1 MSHAISCGFFNHPGD
16 NSYGASPDGLVAPG
30 ILLEIKT
37 RAANSDGPLPNIAK
51 NPGYYIQAQIQ
62 MVCTD
67 YSYCI
72 IMSYHP
78 ESKTANYFLVQRNT
92 LLWSVIKIIV
102 DSIRTR
108 GPIFEWKHKE
118 NKSLSDLEKNV
129 FGRIPEFE
137 SLKPLRSYINKL
149 ARSIQKIKFVND

>member
-1 MSHAISCGFFNHPGD
+1 MLSNHFLNFRRGCGFEGEALSYFCDKSMSHATCGFCNHPDD

-37 RAANSDGPLPNIAK
+37 RAANSDGPLLNIAK

-62 MVCTD
+62 LVCTD

-78 ESKTANYFLVQRNT
+78 ESKTANYFLIQRNN
-92 LLWSVIKIIV
+92 LLWSVIQIIV
-102 DSIRTR
+102 DSLHNGEPTL
-108 GPIFEWKHKE
+108 EWKHKE
-118 NKSLSDLEKNV
+118 NKSFSDLEKKRV
-129 FGRIPEFE
+129 WTD
-137 SLKPLRSYINKL
+137 S
-149 ARSIQKIKFVND
+149 